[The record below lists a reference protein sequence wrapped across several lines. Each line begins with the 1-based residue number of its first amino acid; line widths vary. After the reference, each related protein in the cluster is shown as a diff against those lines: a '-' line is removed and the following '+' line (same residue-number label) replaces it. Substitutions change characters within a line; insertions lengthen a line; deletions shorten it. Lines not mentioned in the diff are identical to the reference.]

1 MGGVTNYILKNKDEE
16 VSGHVPLYPIIND
29 TPTQL
34 LNIAPLNNS
43 LSLVYKDC
51 TRTMSYVQYLNSKGH
66 GRMYQSVSAVYVE
79 GDQSSGCGSSSGSG
93 SESGSGFENGSD
105 SEDYS
110 D

>member
-1 MGGVTNYILKNKDEE
+1 MKRLVEWAC
-16 VSGHVPLYPIIND
+16 PIIQLLNA

-51 TRTMSYVQYLNSKGH
+51 DRTMSYVQYLNSKGR

-79 GDQSSGCGSSSGSG
+79 GDQSSGCGSSSGS
-93 SESGSGFENGSD
+93 ESGSGFENGSD
-105 SEDYS
+105 SEDFS
-110 D
+110 DWQMYNFII